1 MNLNSDVNCVEFE
14 EAIKR
19 CKFGK
24 FNYIL
29 IGLSGGLMA
38 CGFFELTSVNFI
50 LSIAQCDL
58 DMSSTD
64 KGVLSAIGYLGVIL
78 SSHLWGFLAD
88 TKGRRSMLIP
98 SLLMAFFATVL
109 SSLANSFWLLV
120 LLRFINGFL

>member
-1 MNLNSDVNCVEFE
+1 MNSNGDCVNFD
-14 EAIKR
+14 EAINR

-29 IGLSGGLMA
+29 IAVAGGVMA
-38 CGFFELTSVNFI
+38 CSFIELTCVTFI
-50 LSIAQCDL
+50 LPLAECDL

-64 KGVLSAIGYLGVIL
+64 KGILSSVGYLGVIL

-88 TKGRRSMLIP
+88 TKGRRSTLIP
-98 SLLMAFFATVL
+98 SLLIAFVITVL

-120 LLRFINGFL
+120 FLRFINGCL